1 MNNVIEFPSTFT
13 EKEKGLYMEYLLRE
27 SLTDEKWYMGSEKYK
42 EIQSMLEKV
51 KLENDY
57 QEIQKKKM
65 LLKLSIARNKNY
77 FKNKFRK

>member
-42 EIQSMLEKV
+42 EYRGSLGIIL
-51 KLENDY
+51 
-57 QEIQKKKM
+57 
-65 LLKLSIARNKNY
+65 
-77 FKNKFRK
+77 